1 MTVGIELSPGPEAVD
16 VTDIKDGGIMKEVK
30 VKGTGTEHPCKGD
43 KVYVHYVGTLTD
55 GSKFDSSR
63 DRGDQFS
70 FTIGNQEVIKGW
82 DQGVASMT
90 VGEVSTFYIRGD
102 YGYGSAGSPP
112 KIPGDA
118 TLVFE
123 IELFA
128 FHGEDISKD
137 KDLGVVKRIKVAGEG
152 YDQPNDGSRVE
163 IELKGTLP
171 DGTVFDE
178 RKVEFELGEGLD
190 QDIPKGVELA
200 LEKMKKGETSEL
212 SIKPA
217 YGFGSAGVVSK
228 GVPPDTSLSYTL
240 SLLKFE
246 KAKESWQL
254 DADQKLEQAKL
265 FKEKGTKHF
274 KDGKYEIAASRY
286 QKVVEFLEHEI
297 SLRGDAET
305 DRKELLQ
312 AGRLNMALCYL
323 KLGKWIEARGAC
335 EKAIE
340 ENNDAAKA
348 WFRKGEAQLA
358 LNDCDSA
365 KADFERCL
373 ELDPENKAARNKVA
387 TCTQRIKQQKEK
399 EKRTFANMFD
409 KFAAIDKKKEELERL
424 KQPDA
429 MNNIDQWSSGGDS
442 GISTDPN
449 NIKVGGDINMSM
461 DINQA
466 IKEDQENSK
475 NEAKNEAD

>member
-1 MTVGIELSPGPEAVD
+1 MTVGTTLILGPEAVD
-16 VTDIKDGGIMKEVK
+16 VTPTQDGGILKEVK
-30 VKGTGTEHPCKGD
+30 VKGTGVENPLKGD
-43 KVYVHYVGTLTD
+43 KVFVHYVGTLTD

-63 DRGDQFS
+63 DRGEQFS

-82 DQGVASMT
+82 DLGVATMT
-90 VGEVSTFYIRGD
+90 VGEVSTFHIKAD
-102 YGYGSAGSPP
+102 YGYGSTGSPP

-123 IELFA
+123 IELFS
-128 FHGEDISKD
+128 FQGEDISKD
-137 KDLGVVKRIKVAGEG
+137 KDGGIVKRTKISGEG
-152 YDQPNDGSRVE
+152 YDQPNDGSQVE
-163 IELKGTLP
+163 IELKGYQKGKL
-171 DGTVFDE
+171 FDE

-190 QDIPKGVELA
+190 KDVPRGIEFA
-200 LEKMKKGETSEL
+200 IEKMKRGETSQITL
-212 SIKPA
+212 KPSYA
-217 YGFGSAGVVSK
+217 FGSAGIVSK
-228 GVPPDTSLSYTL
+228 GVAPESTL
-240 SLLKFE
+240 VYDVTLLKFE

-265 FKEKGTKHF
+265 FKDKGTKHF
-274 KDGKYEIAASRY
+274 KDGKYEIAATRY

-297 SLRGDAET
+297 SLKGDSET
-305 DRKELLQ
+305 DRKDLLQ

-323 KLGKWIEARGAC
+323 KLNKWIEARGAC

-340 ENNDAAKA
+340 ENADAAKA

-358 LNDCDSA
+358 LNDCDA
-365 KADFERCL
+365 ARADFERCL

-387 TCTQRIKQQKEK
+387 MCAQRIKQQKEK
-399 EKRTFANMFD
+399 EKKTFANMFD
-409 KFAAIDKKKEELERL
+409 KFAAIDKKKEELAR
-424 KQPDA
+424 KPDA
-429 MNNIDQWSSGGDS
+429 MNNIDQWTSGGDS

-466 IKEDQENSK
+466 IQEDQANSEEVK
-475 NEAKNEAD
+475 VDGD